1 MTDGLLRVT
10 TYSLRTYWRSMFVL
24 IAVMLFPSLLV
35 RFLFFLDRI
44 MSDQH
49 SVLYYRQFPFYTG
62 FPVGVHFFSIYITG
76 FAFLI
81 FYLMVLEFNQKLMPR
96 MPVSTA
102 GFVSGLNVS
111 LLMILCIVS
120 MISNGAFRLF
130 LFDADGFR
138 KYWPVAGPMLFFM
151 TSIVVVQWIY
161 WDIQRV
167 GFARLLFWISF
178 VLGMCYWFRSRYYL
192 DVHDIYSIAPW
203 SKMTW
208 PEFFTMLTVFVT
220 AWIGAI
226 RSCALVRSGA
236 AVPSRM
242 WESVWRAVGR
252 LGHVSWGAG
261 PAQSDSVATAF
272 ARLFWRDS
280 CSGVLQFW
288 VVLGSSLLGL
298 SLLSGARLVDLKEGA
313 VGFLLCYSFFVSLF
327 LGANFSDRHQ
337 MKRYLAIVPLSD
349 RDMSSILVRALLKLI
364 VLSVSAI
371 LLFGLVGGSLVALLI
386 QGLETTRTTEI
397 WRIIENDSVRFI
409 CYSTLLLLAFWAIP
423 SNLTSV
429 FWNRHQKREG
439 TSLYLSRSLLC
450 LAIILK
456 LVGFFNPV
464 FDDVLFLSLSAL
476 IWSFTIIAYMRAY
489 QNGSIDVGTVCLA
502 VLFCL
507 IVPALFWN
515 FWETNGLSLRVL
527 FSSLLILTV
536 TPFATIPLSVSR
548 SRHC

>member
-1 MTDGLLRVT
+1 MADGLLRVT
-10 TYSLRTYWRSMFVL
+10 TYSLRTYWRSVFVL

-111 LLMILCIVS
+111 LLMILCMVS

-220 AWIGAI
+220 AWFGAI
-226 RSCALVRSGA
+226 RSCARVRSGA

-242 WESVWRAVGR
+242 WERVWRAVGR

-261 PAQSDSVATAF
+261 PAQSDSVASAF
-272 ARLFWRDS
+272 ARLYWRDS
-280 CSGVLQFW
+280 CSAPVLLYVLFGTGVLTFSP
-288 VVLGSSLLGL
+288 LMDEKPS
-298 SLLSGARLVDLKEGA
+298 E
-313 VGFLLCYSFFVSLF
+313 
-327 LGANFSDRHQ
+327 LGALAIVCLIYLIFCMSISHADAHN
-337 MKRYLAIVPLSD
+337 KRYLAAAPLSD
-349 RDMSSILVRALLKLI
+349 RDMAAILVRAHMKQV
-364 VLSVSAI
+364 VLFVSAV
-371 LLFGLVGGSLVALLI
+371 LLLGLAGSSLVSLVAK
-386 QGLETTRTTEI
+386 GAESTRVLWPWAI
-397 WRIIENDSVRFI
+397 LSASNISW
-409 CYSTLLLLAFWAIP
+409 YQAYAMLLLVAWIMM
-423 SNLTSV
+423 SNTI
-429 FWNRHQKREG
+429 
-439 TSLYLSRSLLC
+439 SLLWSPNQKLKHFC
-450 LAIILK
+450 FYVFLLFPILAYFIYEYFNWMPSRIWGDVIIILSS
-456 LVGFFNPV
+456 V
-464 FDDVLFLSLSAL
+464 L
-476 IWSFTIIAYMRAY
+476 IWSITIIAYFRAF
-489 QNGSIDVGTVCLA
+489 QIGLINIRAACLA
-502 VLFCL
+502 AMFCL
-507 IVPALFWN
+507 VATTLSWN
-515 FWETNGLSLRVL
+515 FHETNGLSLRVL